1 MKTLL
6 TVLFIVLGTMLS
18 AQKSGNHNAD
28 HYQSK
33 AFKQKKTSRTLTGIS
48 IGLGVTSGI
57 LYFAGTQYEK
67 NHPNE
72 WFAGLGYYASS
83 LIALA
88 GGVGTAI
95 PAIILSAKAKQNR
108 KKAASLQ
115 PELTMQ
121 TVLLPAKIVL
131 QPGVAVK
138 INF

>member
-6 TVLFIVLGTMLS
+6 TVLFIVLTTVLS
-18 AQKSGNHNAD
+18 AQESGNHNAD
-28 HYQSK
+28 YYQSK
-33 AFKQKKTSRTLTGIS
+33 AFKQKKASRTLTGIS

-57 LYFAGTQYEK
+57 LYFAGNQYEK

-83 LIALA
+83 LIALT
-88 GGVGTAI
+88 GGVGTGI
-95 PAIILSAKAKQNR
+95 PAIILSAKAKQNY

-115 PELTMQ
+115 PEVTMQ
-121 TVLLPAKIVL
+121 RVVLPVQTVL
-131 QPGVAVK
+131 QPGVALK

>member
-6 TVLFIVLGTMLS
+6 TVLFIVLSTVLS
-18 AQKSGNHNAD
+18 AQESGSHNAD
-28 HYQSK
+28 YYESK
-33 AFKQKKTSRTLTGIS
+33 AYKQKKASRTLTGIS

-57 LYFAGTQYEK
+57 LYFAGNQYEK

-72 WFAGLGYYASS
+72 MLAGLGYYSYS

-95 PAIILSAKAKQNR
+95 PAIILSSKAKQNR
-108 KKAASLQ
+108 KKAASLK
-115 PELTMQ
+115 PELSFQKVVLPAQ
-121 TVLLPAKIVL
+121 TVLQA
-131 QPGVAVK
+131 GVALK